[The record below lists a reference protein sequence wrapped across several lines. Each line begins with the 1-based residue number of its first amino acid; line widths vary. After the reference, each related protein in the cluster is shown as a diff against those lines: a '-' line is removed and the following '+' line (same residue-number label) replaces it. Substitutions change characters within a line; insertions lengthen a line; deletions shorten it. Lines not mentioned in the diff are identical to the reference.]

1 MVSKNELKILT
12 SLSQKKYR
20 DKHGLF
26 LVEGKKAIEEFLNSD
41 YKCQHIY
48 IADTDNDIFPREL
61 IKHLSINDLK
71 KISNLKNTSGHIG
84 VFELPDD
91 QVMIELDTKL
101 VLDHIQDPGNLG
113 TIIRLCDWFG
123 IEQLIC
129 SEDTVDCYNPKV
141 VQASMGSLSRVKVL
155 YVDIE
160 NYIKG
165 KEEEIVS
172 MLLNG
177 ENIYQTPLPKNAVYI
192 IGNESNGIR
201 TSIIDKTTL
210 PLTIPQFSKHQKVE
224 SLNAATATAIL
235 LSELVK
241 K

>member
-20 DKHGLF
+20 EKHGLF
-26 LVEGKKAIEEFLNSD
+26 LVEGKKAMEEFLNSN
-41 YKCQHIY
+41 YKCRQIY
-48 IADTDNDIFPREL
+48 ITDSNEEKFPKKL
-61 IKHLSINDLK
+61 CKYLSVNEMK
-71 KISNLKNTSGHIG
+71 KISNLKNTSGHIA

-91 QVMIELDTKL
+91 QVMTEQDTKL

-123 IEQLIC
+123 IEQLLC
-129 SEDTVDCYNPKV
+129 SKDTVDCYNPKV

-160 NYIKG
+160 EFINDRQ
-165 KEEEIVS
+165 EEIVS
-172 MLLNG
+172 MLLHGN
-177 ENIYQTPLPKNAVYI
+177 NIYQTTLPKNAVYI

-201 TSIIDKTTL
+201 PSLIEKTTF

-224 SLNAATATAIL
+224 SLNAASATAIL
-235 LSELVK
+235 LSELLRS
-241 K
+241 

>member
-12 SLSQKKYR
+12 SLYQKKYR

-26 LVEGKKAIEEFLNSD
+26 LVEGRKTIEEFLNSS
-41 YKCQHIY
+41 YSCRQIY
-48 IADTDNDIFPREL
+48 VANIEKNAFPKEL
-61 IKHLSINDLK
+61 ISHLSINDLK
-71 KISNLKNTSGHIG
+71 KISNLKHTSGHIG
-84 VFELPDD
+84 VFELPND
-91 QVMIELDTKL
+91 QVMIEQDIKI

-129 SEDTVDCYNPKV
+129 SKDTVDCYNPKV

-160 NYIKG
+160 EFINDRQ
-165 KEEEIVS
+165 EEIVS

-177 ENIYQTPLPKNAVYI
+177 ENIYQTTLPKKAVYI

-201 TSIIDKTTL
+201 PSLVEKTKL

-224 SLNAATATAIL
+224 SLNAATATSIL
-235 LSELVK
+235 LSELMRK
-241 K
+241 